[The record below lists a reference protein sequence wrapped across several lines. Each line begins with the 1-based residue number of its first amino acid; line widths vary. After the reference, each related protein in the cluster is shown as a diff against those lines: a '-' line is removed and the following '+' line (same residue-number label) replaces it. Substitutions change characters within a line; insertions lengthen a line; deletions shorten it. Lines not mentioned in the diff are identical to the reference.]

1 MENLKSVIQHGKVKM
16 KYIIII
22 PAYNEEVTIGK
33 VVSNSLNY
41 SDVLVVDDGSSDRTS
56 QLTREAGGSVIK
68 HRKNMG
74 KGAALKTGIKYAL
87 KEGYHA
93 MVMLDGD
100 GQHDPRFIPQL
111 LDSLDDAG
119 MIICSRFLEGPPE
132 GMALQR
138 KFSNNLTTN
147 LLKFT
152 TGYHIT
158 DSQSGFRIFSR
169 EAARVFSGIPYDD
182 YEFESEMLYQ
192 ASLNNLSVKEIPIP
206 SSYKGEKSYITGVKI
221 LKYTYYIFKLLL
233 RDLRRRIKN

>member
-1 MENLKSVIQHGKVKM
+1 MVQREAGMIEQPASCVRNESKILVLL
-16 KYIIII
+16 
-22 PAYNEEVTIGK
+22 PAYNESAHIAAVIAEASTH
-33 VVSNSLNY
+33 LP
-41 SDVLVVDDGSSDRTS
+41 VLVVDDGSSDRTS

-132 GMALQR
+132 EMALQR

-169 EAARVFSGIPYDD
+169 EAARVFQGYPMMI
-182 YEFESEMLYQ
+182 M
-192 ASLNNLSVKEIPIP
+192 N
-206 SSYKGEKSYITGVKI
+206 SSQRCCI
-221 LKYTYYIFKLLL
+221 
-233 RDLRRRIKN
+233 RPH